1 MKPTDHYNLD
11 LYELGD
17 NANLP
22 DGYNHTVQK
31 IDVILYQLQSMLT
44 SANNS
49 VTTLQTQVA
58 SLETRVAAL
67 EQNASA

>member
-17 NANLP
+17 SANLP

-67 EQNASA
+67 EQKASA